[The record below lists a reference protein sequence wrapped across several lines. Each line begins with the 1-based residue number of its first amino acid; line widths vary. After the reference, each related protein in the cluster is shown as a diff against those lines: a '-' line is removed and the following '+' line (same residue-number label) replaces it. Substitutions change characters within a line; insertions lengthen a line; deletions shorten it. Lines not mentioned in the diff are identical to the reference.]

1 MKKPFWIS
9 MLVLAMTFG
18 GVAEAQAQ
26 AIDASTPDGL
36 IKGLTA
42 EVMAS
47 AKSDTGIQTGN
58 LDHITELVNDKI
70 LPYTDFE
77 RTTRLAMGR
86 NWPKATPDQQKQIVE
101 QFKRLLIRTYS
112 GAIAQIRDQQV
123 QFQPMRGAT
132 DTDAVVRTQVINQG
146 QAIELDY
153 RLEKTPGGWKIYDI
167 NVLGAWLIQA
177 YQQQFNE
184 KISQS
189 GIDGLLDFLTHFNN
203 APASQRGQS

>member
-1 MKKPFWIS
+1 MKKPFWIA
-9 MLVLAMTFG
+9 MLVVVMTFCG
-18 GVAEAQAQ
+18 AAQAQ
-26 AIDASTPDGL
+26 TPAIDASTPDGL
-36 IKGLTA
+36 IKALTA
-42 EVMAS
+42 VVMDT
-47 AKSDTGIQTGN
+47 AKTDKGVQGGN
-58 LDHITELVNDKI
+58 LEHITELVNEKI

-86 NWPKATPDQQKQIVE
+86 NWQKASPEQQKQIVE

-146 QAIELDY
+146 QAIQLDY
-153 RLEKTPGGWKIYDI
+153 RLEKTPSGWKIYDI

-189 GIDGLLDFLTHFNN
+189 GIDGLLDFLTHHN
-203 APASQRGQS
+203 ASTNGGQS

>member
-1 MKKPFWIS
+1 MTMKQPFWIS
-9 MLVLAMTFG
+9 MLVLVMTFCG
-18 GVAEAQAQ
+18 MAQAQ
-26 AIDASTPDGL
+26 AQAVDASTPDGL
-36 IKGLTA
+36 IKALTA
-42 EVMAS
+42 QVMTS
-47 AKSDTGIQTGN
+47 AKSDTAIQGGN

-86 NWPKATPDQQKQIVE
+86 NWLKATPDQQKQIVE
-101 QFKRLLIRTYS
+101 QFKRLLIRTYA
-112 GAIAQIRDQQV
+112 GAIAQVRDQQV

-132 DTDAVVRTQVINQG
+132 DTDAVVRTIVLNQG
-146 QAIELDY
+146 QQIQLDY
-153 RLEKTPGGWKIYDI
+153 RLEKTSAGWKIYDI

-189 GIDGLLDFLTHFNN
+189 GIDGLLDFLTHHN
-203 APASQRGQS
+203 AQGGGQS

>member
-1 MKKPFWIS
+1 MKKPFWIAL
-9 MLVLAMTFG
+9 LVAAMTFCG
-18 GVAEAQAQ
+18 AAKAQTP

-36 IKGLTA
+36 IKALTGV
-42 EVMAS
+42 VMDS
-47 AKSDTGIQTGN
+47 AKSDKAVQGGD
-58 LDHITELVNDKI
+58 LEHITALVNEKI

-86 NWPKATPDQQKQIVE
+86 NWQKATPEQQKQIVE

-146 QAIELDY
+146 QPIQLDY

-189 GIDGLLDFLTHFNN
+189 GIDGLLDFLTRHN
-203 APASQRGQS
+203 ASTAGGQS

>member
-9 MLVLAMTFG
+9 MLVLVTTFCG
-18 GVAEAQAQ
+18 MAQAQ
-26 AIDASTPDGL
+26 AQAVDASTPDGL
-36 IKGLTA
+36 IKALTGQ
-42 EVMAS
+42 VMTA
-47 AKSDTGIQTGN
+47 AKSDTAVQGGN
-58 LDHITELVNDKI
+58 LDHITQLVNDKI

-86 NWPKATPDQQKQIVE
+86 NWLKATPDQQKQIVE
-101 QFKRLLIRTYS
+101 QFKRLLIRTYA

-123 QFQPMRGAT
+123 QFLPMRGAT
-132 DTDAVVRTQVINQG
+132 DTDAVVRTLVLNQG
-146 QAIELDY
+146 QQIQLDY
-153 RLEKTPGGWKIYDI
+153 RLEKTPAGWKIYDI

-189 GIDGLLDFLTHFNN
+189 GLTGC
-203 APASQRGQS
+203 STS

>member
-86 NWPKATPDQQKQIVE
+86 NWAKATPDQQKQIVE

-189 GIDGLLDFLTHFNN
+189 GIDGLLDFLTHHN
-203 APASQRGQS
+203 ASNGGQS